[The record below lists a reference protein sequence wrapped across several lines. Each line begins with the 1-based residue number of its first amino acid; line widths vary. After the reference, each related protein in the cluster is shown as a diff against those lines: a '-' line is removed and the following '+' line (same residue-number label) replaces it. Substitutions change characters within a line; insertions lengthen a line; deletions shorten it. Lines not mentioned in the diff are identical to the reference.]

1 MWSVHSVYTRVSV
14 SECSLLGRYQKNAS
28 RDVLLWPPVSSAGIL
43 SPVRV
48 VPAIPS
54 IVRATS
60 GDDKTARRYTP
71 VLRLATSSTG
81 VLASLSVTRTVR
93 FDRIRR

>member
-48 VPAIPS
+48 FRDTLDCPRDVGGRQDRAAVHAGPPA
-54 IVRATS
+54 R
-60 GDDKTARRYTP
+60 D
-71 VLRLATSSTG
+71 
-81 VLASLSVTRTVR
+81 
-93 FDRIRR
+93 